1 VRRVLRKRPLL
12 GMAIVST
19 VATIIGIAISL
30 VIDWF
35 PEQASTASDDIDL
48 LYDVLLIASVPIF
61 VLVMS
66 VALYSVFAFRAK
78 PGDLSDGAPIHG
90 NTRLEVVWVTIPFI
104 MVSALAIYGWVVL
117 DDIEAKKP
125 NTLVVNV
132 TAQQFAWSFDYPAE
146 KVKSNRLVLPKDRP
160 VEFRIK
166 SKDVLHDFWVPEFR
180 LKSDAVP
187 GITTKIR
194 LTPSRLGEYDV
205 VCAEL
210 CGIGHSTMRQD
221 VRVLT
226 RGDYEAWVSKEQQSA
241 ADGGAAAAGGDE
253 AAAGKGLFNDTGCN
267 ACHTLADAGSN
278 ATIGPDLNELAA
290 DAAKYGKP
298 EGQSPEEYVKAA
310 IEDPGAF
317 TVPGFDKGLMPAT
330 YKDDLSPEEID
341 SLVKYLL
348 DVGGGDGK

>member
-1 VRRVLRKRPLL
+1 
-12 GMAIVST
+12 MTIVST
-19 VATIIGIAISL
+19 VATVIGVAISL
-30 VIDWF
+30 RIDWF

-132 TAQQFAWSFDYPAE
+132 TAQQFAWAFDYPAE
-146 KVKSNRLVLPKDRP
+146 NVKSNRLVLPKDRP

-166 SKDVLHDFWVPEFR
+166 SKDVIHSFWVPQFR

-194 LTPSRLGEYDV
+194 VTPSRLGKYDV

-221 VRVLT
+221 VEVLKPA
-226 RGDYEAWVSKEQQSA
+226 DYDAWLERKQ
-241 ADGGAAAAGGDE
+241 GGAAGGGGGGSSGDS
-253 AAAGKGLFNDTGCN
+253 AAAGKQLFTDTGCN

-278 ATIGPDLNELAA
+278 ATIGPALDELAA
-290 DAAKYGKP
+290 DAAKYGKQ
-298 EGQSPEEYVKAA
+298 EGQTPEEYLKAA
-310 IEDPGAF
+310 IEDPESF
-317 TVPGFDKGLMPAT
+317 VVPEFDKGVMPTT
-330 YKDDLSPEEID
+330 YKDDLSPAEID
-341 SLVKYLL
+341 TLVKYLL
-348 DVGGGDGK
+348 DVGGGDKK